1 MLKFPALYGP
11 VLISEIQSAKKVL
24 ICGGSPKKVTVC
36 IPPSPLPDYHALYKF
51 CWELDENCGN
61 SSLLKILTSDIL
73 QSASNDPNWTQM
85 TFLYKHLF
93 INL

>member
-1 MLKFPALYGP
+1 MTVSPRFSSVSPYNQPFSRYCKFYVFPLTLMLKFPALYGP

-51 CWELDENCGN
+51 C
-61 SSLLKILTSDIL
+61 
-73 QSASNDPNWTQM
+73 
-85 TFLYKHLF
+85 
-93 INL
+93 